1 VEATSTVT
9 LVQKNKGRF
18 QKRIMVDLLSHSCRI
33 CGTINTCVF
42 PMIPMTQFFLL
53 NKVKVGLKVLE
64 MLLFMEFRLL

>member
-9 LVQKNKGRF
+9 LVQKNKADS
-18 QKRIMVDLLSHSCRI
+18 KRGLWSIFYRIPVGFAALLTPC
-33 CGTINTCVF
+33 F
-42 PMIPMTQFFLL
+42 PNDSYDGVFLL